1 MFAIGGV
8 KLSNRIIAAP
18 LAGYS
23 NPVYRRQ
30 CMQYGAGLTVSE
42 MISDKALHYKN
53 SKTQDMCRVFEDEH
67 PVALQLFGSDP
78 DTLAEAAEY
87 LSKNTTCDIID
98 INMGCPV
105 PKVLRSNA
113 GSWLMHHPEA
123 AYNAVKAVKE
133 HTDRPVTVK
142 IRAGWSAEEINCVEI
157 ARLCEEAGASA
168 IAVHGRT
175 RTQMYEGKANPEYI
189 RMVKEAVSVPVIAN
203 GDIRTV
209 QDADRMLEITK
220 ADAIMIGRGLLGRPF
235 FLQELNAHFRGTD
248 YTPPS
253 YEERLEIMKDYA
265 RQLCDYEGEMI
276 GIRQMRSM
284 AGWYIAGM
292 PYAAA
297 CRGKLAQMRTLQDL
311 YDITDA
317 YVKELRRED
326 DNG

>member
-1 MFAIGGV
+1 MLEIGAV
-8 KLSNRIIAAP
+8 KLENRIIAAP

-30 CMQYGAGLTVSE
+30 CRRYGAGLAVSE

-53 SKTQDMCRVFEDEH
+53 AKTQDMCRIFPDEH
-67 PVALQLFGSDP
+67 PVSLQLFGSDP

-87 LSKNTTCDIID
+87 LSEHTDCEIID
-98 INMGCPV
+98 FNMGCPV
-105 PKVLRSNA
+105 PKVLRSQA
-113 GSWLMHHPEA
+113 GSWLMHHPDA
-123 AYNAVKAVKE
+123 AFKAVKAIKE
-133 HTDRPVTVK
+133 HTNRPVTVK

-189 RMVKEAVSVPVIAN
+189 RMVKEAVGIPVIAN
-203 GDIRTV
+203 GDIRTPE
-209 QDADRMLEITK
+209 DADRMLEITK
-220 ADAIMIGRGLLGRPF
+220 ADGIMIGRGLLGRPF
-235 FLQELNAHFRGTD
+235 FLQQLNAHFSGQEFTMP
-248 YTPPS
+248 T
-253 YEERLEIMKDYA
+253 YEERLDILMQYA
-265 RQLCDYEGEMI
+265 GELCEYEGEMI
-276 GIRQMRSM
+276 GIRMMRSM

-297 CRGKLAQMRTLQDL
+297 CRGKLAQMRTLADL
-311 YDITDA
+311 HEIVYA
-317 YVKELRRED
+317 YREEIQRGY